1 MKLQKNKF
9 KGNFVVL
16 IIISL
21 LFFNTSCHN
30 HEHDNEQTNS
40 DIGEGGHEHTEDEI
54 PRFSYNIFGN
64 NFELFFES
72 SALINGKTSKIIAHY
87 NTITD
92 FKPISKGKLTI
103 SLTNKDSDIKV
114 ITEQPTRSGIFIVD
128 LKPEK
133 EGKFKLSFLYELDTL
148 KELIEIDDIKV
159 FADIEKAVHGIE
171 ETENHDEISY
181 LKEQMWKIDF
191 ETKEVFAKDFSQ
203 SIKTVGEILPAQGEK
218 RIVSSKTNGVVL
230 FSARNLVV
238 GKPINSG
245 KELFVISGDMIGNE
259 NINVTYGKLKNEYE
273 QCKIEYERHKKL
285 AIEKIVS
292 SEKLFEKQK
301 EFISDSISYYNFLAS
316 FSKRGVSIS
325 SQISG
330 YIQTMF
336 VDEGQYV
343 TTGQSLAVV
352 SANSRMMIRADVPLK
367 YYNLV
372 NNITDAIFEIPFINK
387 TISLKKLKG
396 KVISVSS
403 SVQSN
408 GKYLPVYFEVQND
421 GSLIE
426 GAFIECYLKIG
437 IISNQLVIPKSAL
450 IEELGTFYV
459 YIQTNGES
467 FEKREVKIGST
478 DGINV
483 QILSGLYAKE
493 RVVTKGTMQ
502 IKLASLSNGM
512 DSHAGHSH

>member
-1 MKLQKNKF
+1 MKLHKNKF
-9 KGNFVVL
+9 NGNFVVL

-30 HEHDNEQTNS
+30 HENDDSKINS
-40 DIGEGGHEHTEDEI
+40 DTDEHKHSEDEL
-54 PRFSYNIFGN
+54 PGFSYNIFGQ

-72 SALINGKTSKIIAHY
+72 SALVVGKTSKIIAHY

-103 SLTNKDSDIKV
+103 VLTNKDSNIKV
-114 ITEQPTRSGIFIVD
+114 FAEQPSRSGIFIVD

-133 EGKFKLSFLYELDTL
+133 IGNYELSFLYEADTL
-148 KELIEIDDIKV
+148 KELIEIENIKV
-159 FADIEKAVHGIE
+159 FSNIHDAIHGIKE
-171 ETENHDEISY
+171 IENSGEISY
-181 LKEQMWKIDF
+181 LKEQMWKVDF
-191 ETKEVFAKDFSQ
+191 ETQEIQLKDFSQ
-203 SIKTVGEILPAQGEK
+203 TIKTVGEILPAQGEK
-218 RIVSSKTNGVVL
+218 RIISSKTNGIVL
-230 FSARNLVV
+230 FSARNLIV

-245 KELFVISGDMIGNE
+245 RELFVISGDMVGNE
-259 NINVTYGKLKNEYE
+259 NVNVTYEKLKNEYE
-273 QCKIEYERHKKL
+273 QCKREYERHKKL
-285 AIEKIVS
+285 AVDEIVS
-292 SEKLFEKQK
+292 KEKLFEKRR
-301 EFISDSISYYNFLAS
+301 EFISDSISYYNFLSS

-352 SANSRMMIRADVPLK
+352 SANRRMMIRADVPLK

-372 NNITDAIFEIPFINK
+372 NNVTNAIFEIPFVNK
-387 TISLKKLKG
+387 FISSKELNG

-403 SVQSN
+403 SVQSE
-408 GKYLPVYFEVQND
+408 GKYIPIYFEVQNE

-426 GAFIECYLKIG
+426 GAFIECFLKTG
-437 IISNQLVIPKSAL
+437 TISNQLVIPKSAL
-450 IEELGTFYV
+450 IEELGSFYV
-459 YIQTNGES
+459 YIQINGES
-467 FEKREVKIGST
+467 FEKRKVKVGNT

-483 QILSGLYAKE
+483 QIISGLYINE
-493 RVVTKGTMQ
+493 RVVTKGAMQ
-502 IKLASLSNGM
+502 IKLASLSNGV